1 MSPVVNDFAAAIA
14 LIALVLISLELGFR
28 LGRRA
33 AADSDRSAPGQIGSI
48 QGALL
53 GLLGLLLA
61 FSFSAAGSR
70 FLERQDLI
78 VREANAIGTAFLRAD
93 LLDEPHRNE
102 LRTSLQRYTEHRLRL
117 SEAGA
122 APLSPQAVI
131 EIERFH
137 AEIWAAARQG
147 VAARPQLILAVLDPV
162 NEVID
167 VHSLRLAAMNK
178 HLPGLVLGLLISA
191 SSLAI
196 GAIGYGCGLGG
207 RRRAPFTVTLA
218 MLIGSSLWI
227 TIDLDHS
234 REGLLRL
241 SDAPLQ
247 ALNFDST
254 NQ

>member
-1 MSPVVNDFAAAIA
+1 MSPVVNDLAAALA
-14 LIALVLISLELGFR
+14 LSTLVLSSLEVGFR

-33 AADSDRSAPGQIGSI
+33 AADSDRNAPGQIGSI

-117 SEAGA
+117 SETSGA
-122 APLSPQAVI
+122 TLGPKTVI

-137 AEIWAAARQG
+137 TDIWTAAIQG
-147 VAARPQLILAVLDPV
+147 VAARPQSILAVLDPV

-167 VHSLRLAAMNK
+167 VHSLRLAAMRK

-207 RRRAPFTVTLA
+207 RRRAPFTITLA
-218 MLIGSSLWI
+218 LLIGSSLWI

-241 SDAPLQ
+241 NDAPLK
-247 ALNFDST
+247 ALNFGPT
-254 NQ
+254 AQ